1 MILNKPPNHTKKKRA
16 LVYISKQLNYK
27 RRTDLQIKKSN

>member
-1 MILNKPPNHTKKKRA
+1 MILNKPPTDTKKERA

-27 RRTDLQIKKSN
+27 RRTDLQTKKSN